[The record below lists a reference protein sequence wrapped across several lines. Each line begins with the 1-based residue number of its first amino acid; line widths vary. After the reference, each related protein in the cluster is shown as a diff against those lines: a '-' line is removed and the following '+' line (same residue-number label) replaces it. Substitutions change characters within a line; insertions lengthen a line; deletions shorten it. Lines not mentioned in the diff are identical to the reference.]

1 MKSPVIIPI
10 HSVRFTTVQFNP
22 PSEENIIGGISK
34 LKRSYIF
41 FSTFHHFQK
50 LSIKLV
56 DFVLFSVVAAKQIVY
71 FLFFTFSPRKASGSA
86 SFFSFGILK
95 QKLLYPIIVINLHMS
110 ILKLKILYPIIVFNL
125 HEHPEIKDTISYHCV
140 QPSCAS

>member
-95 QKLLYPIIVINLHMS
+95 QKLLYPIIVINL
-110 ILKLKILYPIIVFNL
+110 Y
-125 HEHPEIKDTISYHCV
+125 EHPEIKDTLSYHCV
-140 QPSCAS
+140 